1 MAEKRRTWS
10 MDPPAEFLRVC
21 GIGDLVRVKELLGE
35 GVDINTE
42 NEVCVFHGCFESI
55 FREETLPSITL
66 ALEDKWR

>member
-42 NEVCVFHGCFESI
+42 NEVCVFHAM
-55 FREETLPSITL
+55 L
-66 ALEDKWR
+66 